1 MARIMKKFMKMM
13 LSSSFIALLGLQT
26 VSARAKKPNQLMLNR
41 KNFQK
46 VVDGKKTDLYFLK
59 NKNGMEV
66 AITNYGGRVVGILA
80 PDRHGNFA
88 DVALGYDNIDGY
100 LNGYKNNKVYY
111 FGAIIGRYANRIA
124 KGKFTLDGGE
134 YQLPINDGVNSLHGG
149 FKGFFCKVWN
159 AKQLDAHNLLLTY
172 DSPNM
177 EEGYPGDLKVQV
189 LYTLTADNSLK
200 IEYTAITNRP
210 TVINLTNHT
219 YFNLNGAGNGNIYD
233 NEMYINADSFTPID
247 NTMIP
252 TGKIESVKGTP
263 FDFTKPT
270 AIGKR
275 INDKNDQQIKY
286 SKGYD
291 DNWVLNKK
299 QPYALSLAAS
309 VYDPKNGR
317 VLDVYTTEPGIQFY
331 SGNFLDGV
339 VGKYGKKYDYRT
351 AFTLETQHYPD
362 APNHPNFPSTVLNP
376 HHIFHSITV
385 YHFTTK

>member
-1 MARIMKKFMKMM
+1 MARLMKIFAELM
-13 LSSSFIALLGLQT
+13 LSSSLVVLMGLQAVT
-26 VSARAKKPNQLMLNR
+26 AKNKKPDQLMLNK

-46 VVDGKKTDLYFLK
+46 IVDGKETNLYFLK

-66 AITNYGGRVVGILA
+66 AITNYGGRIVGINV

-88 DVALGYDNIDGY
+88 DVALGFDSIDGY
-100 LNGYKNNKVYY
+100 LNNNEYY

-124 KGKFTLDGGE
+124 KGKFTLDGGQ

-149 FKGFFCKVWN
+149 FNGFFRQVWN
-159 AKQLDAHNLLLTY
+159 AEQLDGRNLLLTY

-177 EEGYPGDLKVQV
+177 QEGYPGDLKVQV
-189 LYTLTADNSLK
+189 LYTLTENNSIR

-233 NEMYINADSFTPID
+233 NDMYINADSFTPID
-247 NTMIP
+247 STMIP
-252 TGKIESVKGTP
+252 TGKIEPVKGTP
-263 FDFTKPT
+263 FDFTTPT
-270 AIGKR
+270 PIGKR
-275 INDKNDQQIKY
+275 INEHTQQLKY
-286 SKGYD
+286 SRGYD

-299 QPYALSLAAS
+299 QPYALSLAARD
-309 VYDPKNGR
+309 YDPKNGR
-317 VLDVYTTEPGIQFY
+317 VLEVYTTEPGIQFY

-362 APNHPNFPSTVLNP
+362 SPNHPNFPSTVLNP
-376 HHIFHSITV
+376 HHIFHSITIF
-385 YHFTTK
+385 HFTTK

>member
-1 MARIMKKFMKMM
+1 MARLMKIFAELM
-13 LSSSFIALLGLQT
+13 LSSSLVVLMGLQAVT
-26 VSARAKKPNQLMLNR
+26 AKNKKPDHLMLSK

-46 VVDGKKTDLYFLK
+46 IVDGKETDLYFLK

-66 AITNYGGRVVGILA
+66 AITNYGGRIVGIYA
-80 PDRHGNFA
+80 PDRHGKFA
-88 DVALGYDNIDGY
+88 DVALGFDSIDGY
-100 LNGYKNNKVYY
+100 LDNNEYY

-124 KGKFTLDGGE
+124 KGKFTLDGGQ
-134 YQLPINDGVNSLHGG
+134 YKLPINDGVNSLHGG
-149 FKGFFCKVWN
+149 FKGFFRQVWN
-159 AKQLDAHNLLLTY
+159 AKQLDGRNLLLTY

-177 EEGYPGDLKVQV
+177 QEGYPGNLKVQV
-189 LYTLTADNSLK
+189 LYTLTENNSIR
-200 IEYTAITNRP
+200 IEYTAITDRP

-233 NEMYINADSFTPID
+233 NDMYINADSFTPID
-247 NTMIP
+247 STMIP
-252 TGKIESVKGTP
+252 TGKIEPVKGTP
-263 FDFTKPT
+263 FDFTTPT
-270 AIGKR
+270 PIGKR
-275 INDKNDQQIKY
+275 INEHTRQLKY

-299 QPYALSLAAS
+299 QPYALSLAAR

-317 VLDVYTTEPGIQFY
+317 VLEVYTTEPGIQFY

-362 APNHPNFPSTVLNP
+362 SPNHPNFPSTVLNP
-376 HHIFHSITV
+376 HHIFHSITIF
-385 YHFTTK
+385 HFTTK